1 MVFVKDSPHCKKEK
15 VDDSN
20 KRAAMAHGRTNL
32 VLSNH
37 TLLSYKT
44 PKHHQHKSHPNFQ
57 KNNNKKKTEKM
68 VAQREIVDQVSGW
81 LTLYDDGFVDRTW
94 TGPPQYKFMSDPV
107 PPHHHFID
115 AVAVQDISTNTN
127 GVDLRVRIYLPDKPD
142 AQKLPIILHFHGGG
156 FCISEPN
163 WFMYYNI
170 YTRLAREAGAIVV
183 SPYLRRAPEHRLPAA
198 IDDGYSALL
207 WLQNL
212 ANNKTHQPWLSS
224 KGDFNRVFL
233 IGDSSGGNIVHQLAK
248 KAAGENLHPLK
259 LAGAIPIHPGFLR
272 SVRSKSELEN
282 PQTPF
287 LTLDMLD
294 KFLKLGLPEGSTKD
308 HPITCP
314 MAEALAELELPPYLV
329 CLAEEDLVIETEMEF
344 YEAMKN
350 GGKEVELLVSYGVGH
365 SFYLNKI
372 AIDVDPKTSEQT
384 DKLIQEISN
393 FVEKH

>member
-1 MVFVKDSPHCKKEK
+1 MVS
-15 VDDSN
+15 
-20 KRAAMAHGRTNL
+20 
-32 VLSNH
+32 
-37 TLLSYKT
+37 
-44 PKHHQHKSHPNFQ
+44 
-57 KNNNKKKTEKM
+57 
-68 VAQREIVDQVSGW
+68 QREIVDQVSGW

-94 TGPPQYKFMSDPV
+94 TGPPQFKFMSDAV

-115 AVAVQDISTNTN
+115 GVAVQDVPIND
-127 GVDLRVRIYLPDKPD
+127 GGDDLRVRIYLPEKPD
-142 AQKLPIILHFHGGG
+142 AEKLPIILHFHGGG
-156 FCISEPN
+156 FCISEPD

-183 SPYLRRAPEHRLPAA
+183 STYLRLAPEHRLPAA
-198 IDDGYSALL
+198 IDDGYSTFL
-207 WLQNL
+207 WLQDL
-212 ANNKTHQPWLSS
+212 ANLKTHQPWLSS
-224 KGDFNRVFL
+224 MGDFNRVFL
-233 IGDSSGGNIVHQLAK
+233 IGDSSGGNIVHQVAK

-294 KFLKLGLPEGSTKD
+294 KFLNLGLPEGSTKD

-314 MAEALAELELPPYLV
+314 MAEPLQELDLPPYLLCV
-329 CLAEEDLVIETEMEF
+329 AEQDLVIDTEMEF

-350 GGKEVELLVSYGVGH
+350 GGKKVELLVSDGVGH

-384 DKLIQEISN
+384 DKLIQGISH
-393 FVEKH
+393 FVENH